1 MKIGEFITSVAVVVF
16 VLSLCIIESLS
27 LPAIVMMI
35 VSGSWI
41 VGYSFVMEEEKRMR
55 EGR

>member
-41 VGYSFVMEEEKRMR
+41 VGYSFCEEQKRVGGWR
-55 EGR
+55 

>member
-1 MKIGEFITSVAVVVF
+1 MKIGEFITSVAVMAF
-16 VLSLCIIESLS
+16 VLSLCTIESLS
-27 LPAIVMMI
+27 IISIITMI